1 MVAVRALL
9 LTLNGIAQAG
19 LLAGSRMWP
28 AETPGGGSGATGAAD
43 PAEPWDEGAYA
54 HAGDEPLLEDLLRD
68 PVVHLVMR
76 ADRLE
81 PAQVRRLLRPK
92 PPPAAS

>member
-9 LTLNGIAQAG
+9 STLNGIAQAG
-19 LLAGSRMWP
+19 LLAGGRMWP
-28 AETPGGGSGATGAAD
+28 AETLGGAAAAD

-81 PAQVRRLLRPK
+81 PAQVRRLLRRK
-92 PPPAAS
+92 QPPFVS

>member
-9 LTLNGIAQAG
+9 STLNGIAQAG
-19 LLAGSRMWP
+19 LLAGSRVWP
-28 AETPGGGSGATGAAD
+28 GEMPGDGGAGAAED
-43 PAEPWDEGAYA
+43 LAEWWDEGAYA

-81 PAQVRRLLRPK
+81 PAQVRRLLRPTS
-92 PPPAAS
+92 PSALV

>member
-9 LTLNGIAQAG
+9 STLNGIAQAG

-28 AETPGGGSGATGAAD
+28 AETPGGGGAGD
-43 PAEPWDEGAYA
+43 EPEPWDEGAYA

-81 PAQVRRLLRPK
+81 PAQVQRLLRPK

>member
-9 LTLNGIAQAG
+9 STLNGIAQVG
-19 LLAGSRMWP
+19 LLASSRMWP
-28 AETPGGGSGATGAAD
+28 AEPWGGGGAAD

-92 PPPAAS
+92 PPPAAF

>member
-9 LTLNGIAQAG
+9 STLNGIAQAG
-19 LLAGSRMWP
+19 LLAGSRVWP
-28 AETPGGGSGATGAAD
+28 GEMSGDGAAED
-43 PAEPWDEGAYA
+43 SAEWWDEGAYA

-68 PVVHLVMR
+68 PVVRLVMR

-81 PAQVRRLLRPK
+81 PAQVRRLMRPG
-92 PPPAAS
+92 PPPIMS

>member
-9 LTLNGIAQAG
+9 STLNGIAQAG

-28 AETPGGGSGATGAAD
+28 ADTPGGGGAAGAAD
-43 PAEPWDEGAYA
+43 ASEPWDEGAYA

-92 PPPAAS
+92 PPPAAF

>member
-1 MVAVRALL
+1 MVAVRALFS
-9 LTLNGIAQAG
+9 TLNGIAQAG

-28 AETPGGGSGATGAAD
+28 AETLGGGGAAD

-81 PAQVRRLLRPK
+81 PAQVRRLLRRK
-92 PPPAAS
+92 QPPAMF

>member
-9 LTLNGIAQAG
+9 STLNGIAQAG
-19 LLAGSRMWP
+19 LLAGSRVWP
-28 AETPGGGSGATGAAD
+28 GEPPGGGAAD

-92 PPPAAS
+92 PPPAAF